1 MKNAGRGRKVV
12 SQIWTSAWK
21 KNYSHHICE
30 IYLDNLAVCLH
41 IKFCILLVFN
51 RECMERN
58 VMISFRIL
66 SSLECFLRYFQTEWL
81 VFFTLQCELFTTCN
95 ISNNASLVSARTGG
109 GSERGRGGGQPN
121 LDRHGQGRWGSQK
134 FPNLFRNPLWMNPY
148 WSYVFVDFSF

>member
-95 ISNNASLVSARTGG
+95 VSNNASLVSARTGG
-109 GSERGRGGGQPN
+109 GSERGGGVVNQIWTDMDRGGGGPKN
-121 LDRHGQGRWGSQK
+121 SQICSEI
-134 FPNLFRNPLWMNPY
+134 LYGWTHTEVMYL
-148 WSYVFVDFSF
+148 